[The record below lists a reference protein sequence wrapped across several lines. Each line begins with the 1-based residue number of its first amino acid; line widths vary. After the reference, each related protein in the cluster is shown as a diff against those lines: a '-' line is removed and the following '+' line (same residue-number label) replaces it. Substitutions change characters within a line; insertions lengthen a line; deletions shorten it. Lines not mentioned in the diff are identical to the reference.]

1 MRSCRSRWAARIAT
15 GTRPAANLK
24 TALREQLADLTG
36 RSGETLVAERYE
48 KFRKLGAFEEASVP
62 TR

>member
-1 MRSCRSRWAARIAT
+1 MPEPLGGAHRDWDAA
-15 GTRPAANLK
+15 AANLK

-36 RSGETLVAERYE
+36 RSGETLVAERYD